1 MGLRHYSMGWIA
13 LLLLACACTS
23 VPGRSG
29 GEAVAMVVPDGSP
42 QRARLNA
49 RVYDDVVARVLRDF
63 RDPDFGGVDFAA
75 EARARRANAIAA
87 SDELTLYDR
96 LNRLLGLL
104 DDSHSGAT
112 SPTDT
117 ARLQAYRENQP
128 LASHGFQSLGMGGEL
143 LVTRVHP
150 QGPAARAGVRPG
162 WQWLGA
168 ADGREPG
175 LVPAATEGATET
187 LLFRDSAGQRR
198 TLALTAAALPP
209 LARHEALQ
217 MEDGVGYVWFE
228 RFDPDTLRW
237 LGATFSAWAQ
247 EGRTDGLV
255 LDLRDNHGGN
265 AELGATALGWLL
277 EGEPLFAAV
286 RTRHSESSVELPASG
301 LRYTGP
307 LVVLVNAATA
317 STAEILVARLQ
328 DSRRAVVVGS
338 RTAGAVVASRSFP
351 LPDGGALQIG
361 MGEARLPGG
370 RVLEGVGVTP
380 DFELPGS
387 HAHQGGRDQPL
398 ELALKVI
405 ATLRE
410 RKAGVSREPSQ

>member
-1 MGLRHYSMGWIA
+1 RCGYSTCGSTARPWRQACRNPDCTLAGQLARVSRRMPRTACTRRWSRAVWRAMASGIVGSAVGAATLADQVATAKCHGANACYNGATCHRRAGYMGLRHYSMGWIA

-87 SDELTLYDR
+87 SDELTLYDK

-128 LASHGFQSLGMGGEL
+128 PASPGFQSLGMGGEL

-209 LARHEALQ
+209 LARHEAL
-217 MEDGVGYVWFE
+217 
-228 RFDPDTLRW
+228 
-237 LGATFSAWAQ
+237 
-247 EGRTDGLV
+247 
-255 LDLRDNHGGN
+255 
-265 AELGATALGWLL
+265 
-277 EGEPLFAAV
+277 
-286 RTRHSESSVELPASG
+286 
-301 LRYTGP
+301 
-307 LVVLVNAATA
+307 
-317 STAEILVARLQ
+317 
-328 DSRRAVVVGS
+328 
-338 RTAGAVVASRSFP
+338 
-351 LPDGGALQIG
+351 
-361 MGEARLPGG
+361 
-370 RVLEGVGVTP
+370 
-380 DFELPGS
+380 
-387 HAHQGGRDQPL
+387 
-398 ELALKVI
+398 
-405 ATLRE
+405 
-410 RKAGVSREPSQ
+410 